1 MSALPTDALARNEY
15 PMADGLLYYFPAA
28 LAEVA
33 RVSKIGN
40 DQHNPGQPMHWARG
54 KSTDHANKIIR
65 HQLEAGTR
73 DVDGTLHSAKVAWR
87 ALAQLQEELE
97 RDHGAPLPR
106 NARLPEQYGELIPH
120 GIAAAYL
127 RDVAERDDD
136 APLNLPSD
144 HDPS

>member
-1 MSALPTDALARNEY
+1 MSLPTDAMARNEY

-40 DQHNPGQPMHWARG
+40 DQHNPGQPMHWDRS
-54 KSTDHANKIIR
+54 KSRDHANKILR

-73 DVDGTLHSAKVAWR
+73 DADGTLHSAKVAWR

-97 RDHGAPLPR
+97 REHGAPLAR
-106 NARLPEQYGELIPH
+106 NARLPAGVPELVPH

-127 RDVAERDDD
+127 RDMGERDD
-136 APLNLPSD
+136 ASGVVE
-144 HDPS
+144 